1 MRALLGLGE
10 CLSAQAASRQS
21 AWWFTRV
28 WEPVSEPG
36 ASVVVPWI
44 ACPAAAPCRP
54 DFRKDP
60 LHVPANN
67 VSSEQHCTPP
77 ALPRAAGLQV
87 PCSNWTAGANN
98 ACPTSCTLTP
108 AGSLTTPAVIDL
120 TGCAACIDGQTGFAL
135 TCYRCKPGFVHL
147 YHSFDRQVSRR
158 RLHAF
163 GSRRQPLQWRHCHAT
178 A

>member
-1 MRALLGLGE
+1 MS
-10 CLSAQAASRQS
+10 LSAGSVAAERLVVHSCLGAGQR
-21 AWWFTRV
+21 ARG
-28 WEPVSEPG
+28 VSGSTLDRMSSSG
-36 ASVVVPWI
+36 AVP
-44 ACPAAAPCRP
+44 PRL
-54 DFRKDP
+54 P

-178 A
+178 V